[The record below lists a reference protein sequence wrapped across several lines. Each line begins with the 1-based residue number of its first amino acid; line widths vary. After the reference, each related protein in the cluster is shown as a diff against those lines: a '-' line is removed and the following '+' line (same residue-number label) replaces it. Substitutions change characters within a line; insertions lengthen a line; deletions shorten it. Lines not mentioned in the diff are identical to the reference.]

1 MKYIIMC
8 GGDYHETQRRQTYE
22 INGEQIIE
30 RTIRL
35 LKEAGVTDI
44 AISSLDEQFDHYGV
58 PRLEHANDYVC
69 GKNFWISA
77 FYPTDYPVC
86 YIFGDVIFSPEAIR
100 TIVDTKSDSIEFF
113 ASAPPFDDRYIKQWA
128 EPFAFKVQKP
138 KQFAKALDKCKE
150 LAKEGKFKRLISW
163 ELWQVIKETP
173 LNNID
178 YTNYVAIND
187 YTCDIDEKSDLDDFI
202 QKIGGMI

>member
-1 MKYIIMC
+1 M
-8 GGDYHETQRRQTYE
+8 
-22 INGEQIIE
+22 
-30 RTIRL
+30 
-35 LKEAGVTDI
+35 
-44 AISSLDEQFDHYGV
+44 
-58 PRLEHANDYVC
+58 
-69 GKNFWISA
+69 
-77 FYPTDYPVC
+77 
-86 YIFGDVIFSPEAIR
+86 IFSPEAIR
-100 TIVDTKSDSIEFF
+100 TIVDTQTDSIEFF
-113 ASAPPFDDRYIKQWA
+113 ASTPPFDDRYIKQWA
-128 EPFAFKVQKP
+128 EPFAIKVQKP